1 MNSDNSPESPAKEIS
16 STGAIRSDEKPPI
29 ACVVLPTFN
38 EAANIPLIVPAIFR
52 QQKRMASHVLHVL
65 VVDDN
70 SPDGT
75 QEVVKEL
82 QPRFDNLH
90 LITGPKKG
98 LGEAYKKGMA
108 WAIERLHPD
117 FLFEMDAD
125 LQHDPD
131 LIPLFVTLMDYGF
144 DVVIG
149 SRFAPG
155 GDTPDFSFRRR
166 LISRVGN
173 WLIRFLG
180 GIPRIADC
188 TSGYRCIRA
197 DLIGK
202 CDLGFM
208 STRGYSFQS
217 SLLCEFIRN
226 DARVVE
232 IPIIFQDRKH
242 GQSKLSLRD
251 QVEFMLN
258 IPRLRF
264 NRSRVF
270 AKFCIVGASGVMVNM
285 GIYAGLTR
293 LAGIPMEFASPVA
306 IELSV
311 LSNFALNHMW
321 TFKWRQ
327 TDSSWRHKL
336 LKFHLVSSVAA
347 IVNYGVL
354 VGLANGFGIWDIAAN
369 LVGIGAGTFINYGM
383 NSLWTW
389 QKIVQDDSIRIDS

>member
-1 MNSDNSPESPAKEIS
+1 MSPDKN
-16 STGAIRSDEKPPI
+16 I
-29 ACVVLPTFN
+29 ACVVLPTYN
-38 EAANIPLIVPAIFR
+38 EAANIPVVIPAIF
-52 QQKRMASHVLHVL
+52 QQRDRIATHDLHVL

-75 QEVVKEL
+75 QDVVRGL
-82 QPRFDNLH
+82 QSRFPQLH
-90 LITGPKKG
+90 LVTGSKKG
-98 LGEAYKKGMA
+98 LGEAYKRGMD
-108 WAIERLHPD
+108 WAIEHLKPEL
-117 FLFEMDAD
+117 LFEMDAD

-131 LIPLFVTLMDYGF
+131 LIPLFITLTGYGF

-173 WLIRFLG
+173 WMIRFLG

-197 DLIGK
+197 DLIRK
-202 CDLGFM
+202 CDLSFM

-226 DARVVE
+226 KARVVE
-232 IPIIFQDRKH
+232 IPIIFRDRKH
-242 GQSKLSLRD
+242 GESKLSLRD
-251 QVEFMLN
+251 QMEFLLN

-270 AKFCIVGASGVMVNM
+270 VKFCIVGVSGVLVNM

-293 LAGIPMEFASPVA
+293 LLGVSMEFASPVA
-306 IELSV
+306 IELSI
-311 LSNFALNHMW
+311 LSNFALNHRW

-327 TDSSWRHKL
+327 TTSSWRRKL
-336 LKFHLVSSVAA
+336 LQFHLVSSVAA
-347 IVNYGVL
+347 VVNYSVLLGLVKMFGV
-354 VGLANGFGIWDIAAN
+354 WDITAN
-369 LVGIGAGTFINYGM
+369 LAGIAAGTVINYGM

-389 QKIVQDDSIRIDS
+389 KNAPNENSDEETPA

>member
-1 MNSDNSPESPAKEIS
+1 
-16 STGAIRSDEKPPI
+16 
-29 ACVVLPTFN
+29 
-38 EAANIPLIVPAIFR
+38 
-52 QQKRMASHVLHVL
+52 
-65 VVDDN
+65 
-70 SPDGT
+70 
-75 QEVVKEL
+75 
-82 QPRFDNLH
+82 
-90 LITGPKKG
+90 
-98 LGEAYKKGMA
+98 
-108 WAIERLHPD
+108 
-117 FLFEMDAD
+117 MDAD

-131 LIPLFVTLMDYGF
+131 LIPLFVTLMGYGF

-173 WLIRFLG
+173 WMIRFLG

-226 DARVVE
+226 GARVVE
-232 IPIIFQDRKH
+232 IPIIFRDRKH

-251 QVEFMLN
+251 QMEFLLN

-270 AKFCIVGASGVMVNM
+270 AKFCIVGASGVLVNM
-285 GIYAGLTR
+285 GAYAGLTR
-293 LAGIPMEFASPVA
+293 LAGMPMEFASPVA
-306 IELSV
+306 IELSI
-311 LSNFALNHMW
+311 LSNFALNHLW

-327 TDSSWRHKL
+327 SSGSWRRKL
-336 LKFHLVSSVAA
+336 AQFHLVSSVAA
-347 IVNYGVL
+347 LVNYGVL
-354 VGLANGFGIWDIAAN
+354 LGLVKSFGIWDIGAN
-369 LVGIGAGTFINYGM
+369 LVGIAAGTMINYGM

-389 QKIVQDDSIRIDS
+389 RNSGPRNS